1 MWPSQHQFVVLNSG
15 EGEKVFSVQSQ
26 FVEYKGNRKRE
37 KGISSG
43 GTVHFVALDFN
54 PG

>member
-1 MWPSQHQFVVLNSG
+1 
-15 EGEKVFSVQSQ
+15 VFSIQSQ
-26 FVEYKGNRKRE
+26 FAKDTGNR